1 MVRLRVVYTIMHRYI
16 DILRKNDLF
25 TGICTENIGKILDY
39 FNAKVCVFDEDE
51 YVFRSNHELNKIVV
65 FIEGSARITNADF
78 LGNNTVL
85 SELQSGDIFGEV
97 HFLLPYDMP
106 TVSVVALSH
115 TVVIFIDIDCI
126 LTFVPEIGDC
136 QSQLRSNMM
145 RIMAKKLLNNTRKL
159 EHISRRSTRQK
170 LLSYFTEQMNMHQS
184 PAFDIP
190 FTRQQLADYLAVDR
204 SAMSSELSKMQ
215 KDGLIRYNLNHF
227 ELIPDSECIS

>member
-25 TGICTENIGKILDY
+25 TGICTENIGKILEY
-39 FNAKVCVFDEDE
+39 FDAKACTFNEGE
-51 YVFRSNHELNKIVV
+51 FIFRSNQALDRLAV
-65 FIEGSARITNADF
+65 FVEGSASIINKDYC
-78 LGNNTVL
+78 GNCTIL
-85 SELQSGDIFGEV
+85 SHLEKGGIFGEV
-97 HFLLPYDMP
+97 HSLLPYDTP
-106 TVSVVALSH
+106 TVSVVALCP
-115 TVVIFIDIDCI
+115 TTVIFIDIECI
-126 LTFVPEIGDC
+126 LSPIPEISDC
-136 QSQLRSNMM
+136 QSQLRSNLM
-145 RIMAKKLLNNTRKL
+145 RIIAKKLLNNARKL

-227 ELIPDSECIS
+227 ELIAANELIS

>member
-85 SELQSGDIFGEV
+85 SEL
-97 HFLLPYDMP
+97 
-106 TVSVVALSH
+106 
-115 TVVIFIDIDCI
+115 
-126 LTFVPEIGDC
+126 
-136 QSQLRSNMM
+136 
-145 RIMAKKLLNNTRKL
+145 
-159 EHISRRSTRQK
+159 
-170 LLSYFTEQMNMHQS
+170 
-184 PAFDIP
+184 
-190 FTRQQLADYLAVDR
+190 
-204 SAMSSELSKMQ
+204 
-215 KDGLIRYNLNHF
+215 
-227 ELIPDSECIS
+227 